1 MTWTKLTQAQVQTPA
16 STIKD
21 FYKNSKNG
29 KKIVFVGDS
38 TTDPNTA
45 DLYTH
50 LTNYYLGSGQLLEG
64 AIYET
69 VALSGS
75 MVKDFIANTG
85 AVKLSDAIAK
95 QGDLYIISYGINDI
109 TQNRTDTQIRAD
121 LKTAI
126 DAILSQ
132 TNGCVLLRVPNTFQ
146 NTNGSWLT
154 VPQPQEFSS
163 RLWEIYQ
170 TFYAYNSRVDVIDMQ
185 SLVFGRKAVDT
196 HPLMSNQIHPSST
209 GYWAIVD
216 EIVERI
222 CGIDTI
228 PYHTFYDYDVVMKG
242 WIFHTTDV
250 TNTSFTFSTL
260 SPKTLQVDDVIIL
273 GNSYSFVVSN
283 TPSYNAGLLI
293 WTITHSHTGS
303 FNKYGT
309 VKVLRKKS

>member
-85 AVKLSDAIAK
+85 VVKLSDAITK

-126 DAILSQ
+126 DSILSQ
-132 TNGCVLLRVPNTFQ
+132 TSGYILLRTPNTFQ
-146 NTNGSWLT
+146 NTNGNWLT

-222 CGIDTI
+222 CGIDTN
-228 PYHTFYDYDVVMKG
+228 PYNTFYDYDVVMKG
-242 WIFHTTDV
+242 YVFHTTDV
-250 TNTSFTFSTL
+250 TNTSFTFSTN
-260 SPKTLQVDDVIIL
+260 STKTLQVDDVIIL

-283 TPSYNAGLLI
+283 TPTYNAGLLT